1 MKGWSYEIF
10 SPHEDGYGSTRTHHP
25 LISFIHLKNS
35 VGELIKVS
43 LTSCGAQLGINKP
56 RLVGNLCLYI

>member
-25 LISFIHLKNS
+25 LISFIHLKDS
-35 VGELIKVS
+35 VGEL
-43 LTSCGAQLGINKP
+43 LRYP
-56 RLVGNLCLYI
+56 WHLVELN